1 MIQIVVLVLVISW
14 VGLSIWNWS
23 AVKEFGKVSIIILIT
38 TFTLTTLMHLTIK
51 YLPDTQAFLL
61 DKDKKYNVALISA
74 MIAGISLLYNRN
86 ENERKR
92 LLEEKR
98 YLSEQKKYKHT
109 QELNL
114 KREKYTN
121 LIQSTSR
128 FVNEANIIIQMYG
141 NITDHC
147 RALLDALRE
156 EEEGKEPISQLL
168 TAKGE
173 KLSHKDILIL
183 RQESRPRSSYGFQ
196 AKFEALD
203 KSGRLE
209 ESITSLNNSLVNKL
223 EEPYLV
229 SLSLLYES
237 DELHLKNSLMNLHLK
252 LKDIPKHTNKNLA
265 LSRTNLEDGWRNMKN
280 RYDSLN
286 SEMYKFSQ
294 DFSKLMEVKQKEMYE
309 EKHENLRS

>member
-1 MIQIVVLVLVISW
+1 MIQIIVLVLVISW

-98 YLSEQKKYKHT
+98 YLSEQQKYKHSL
-109 QELNL
+109 ELNL
-114 KREKYTN
+114 KREKYAN

-128 FVNEANIIIQMYG
+128 YVNEANIIIQMYG
-141 NITDHC
+141 SITDYC
-147 RALLDALRE
+147 LAMLDARCE
-156 EEEGKEPISQLL
+156 KEGKEPISQLL
-168 TAKGE
+168 TIKSE
-173 KLSHKDILIL
+173 KLSLKDILIL
-183 RQESRPRSSYGFQ
+183 KHESKTRSSHEYQ
-196 AKFEALD
+196 ARLEALD

-237 DELHLKNSLMNLHLK
+237 DELHLKNSLTNLHSMLK
-252 LKDIPKHTNKNLA
+252 EIPKHTKKNLE
-265 LSRTNLEDGWRNMKN
+265 LSHTNLEGGWRNMKN
-280 RYDSLN
+280 RYDSLY
-286 SEMYKFSQ
+286 SEMDKFSQ

-309 EKHENLRS
+309 EKQENLRS

>member
-1 MIQIVVLVLVISW
+1 MIQIIVLVLVISW

-38 TFTLTTLMHLTIK
+38 TFTLTTLMYLTIK

-98 YLSEQKKYKHT
+98 YLSEQQKYKHSL
-109 QELNL
+109 ELNL
-114 KREKYTN
+114 KREKYAN

-128 FVNEANIIIQMYG
+128 YVNEANIIIQMYG
-141 NITDHC
+141 SITDYC
-147 RALLDALRE
+147 LAMLDARCE
-156 EEEGKEPISQLL
+156 KEGKEPISQLL
-168 TAKGE
+168 TIKSE
-173 KLSHKDILIL
+173 KLSLKDILIL
-183 RQESRPRSSYGFQ
+183 KHESKTRSSHEYQ
-196 AKFEALD
+196 ARLEALD

-237 DELHLKNSLMNLHLK
+237 DELHLKNSLTNLHSMLK
-252 LKDIPKHTNKNLA
+252 EIPKHTKKNLE
-265 LSRTNLEDGWRNMKN
+265 LSHTNLEGGWRNMKN
-280 RYDSLN
+280 RYDSLY
-286 SEMYKFSQ
+286 SEMDKFSQ

-309 EKHENLRS
+309 EKQENLRS

>member
-1 MIQIVVLVLVISW
+1 MIQIIVLVLVISW

-38 TFTLTTLMHLTIK
+38 TFTLTTLMYLTIK

-74 MIAGISLLYNRN
+74 MIAGISFLYNRN

-98 YLSEQKKYKHT
+98 YLSEQQKYKHSL
-109 QELNL
+109 ELNL
-114 KREKYTN
+114 KREKYAN

-128 FVNEANIIIQMYG
+128 YVNEANIIIQMYG
-141 NITDHC
+141 SITDYC
-147 RALLDALRE
+147 LAMLDARCE
-156 EEEGKEPISQLL
+156 KEGKEPISQLL
-168 TAKGE
+168 TIKSE
-173 KLSHKDILIL
+173 KLSLKDILIL
-183 RQESRPRSSYGFQ
+183 KHESKTRSSHEYQ
-196 AKFEALD
+196 ARLEALD

-237 DELHLKNSLMNLHLK
+237 DELHLKNSLTNLHSMLK
-252 LKDIPKHTNKNLA
+252 EIPKHTKKNLE
-265 LSRTNLEDGWRNMKN
+265 LSHTNLEGGWRNMKN
-280 RYDSLN
+280 RYDSLY
-286 SEMYKFSQ
+286 SEMDKFSQ

-309 EKHENLRS
+309 EKQENLRS